1 MQDEERVRSILTSA
15 GWSDITL
22 ERFDTE
28 CSLGEDVADAARF
41 ISRMGPMSEPF
52 ALSDEETQYN
62 TLKVIEES
70 LAPYS
75 SSKGVFMG
83 YSTWIVAA
91 TRP

>member
-1 MQDEERVRSILTSA
+1 
-15 GWSDITL
+15 
-22 ERFDTE
+22 
-28 CSLGEDVADAARF
+28 
-41 ISRMGPMSEPF
+41 MGPMSEPF

-75 SSKGVFMG
+75 SSKGVLMG